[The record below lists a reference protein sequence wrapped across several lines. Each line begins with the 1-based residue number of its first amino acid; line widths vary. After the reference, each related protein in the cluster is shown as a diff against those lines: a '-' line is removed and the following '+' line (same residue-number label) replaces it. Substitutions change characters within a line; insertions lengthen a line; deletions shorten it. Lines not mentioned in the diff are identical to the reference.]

1 MDLRLPPGIAA
12 GSGLVEAWASERFA
26 LQLLKAA
33 LAQPQLARAATALAT
48 EMAREWVCERVFVGV
63 VERRFTRVVGL
74 SGGASLAAAAPLLAD
89 VACAMDEALDQ
100 GAPVACPQQPEDR
113 PRVTRAHAQLAQR
126 HAMGAVLT
134 VPLFVHTQPVGALM
148 FERRAGQLFDHAWA
162 LQVQAVAAVLAP
174 MLQLQ
179 ADRDQGL
186 LLRGLRLWT
195 GRWRALP
202 PPQRRLWLAA
212 APLALAALAGLS
224 FVPLAHRVA
233 APSTLQGRVQRAVVA
248 PLDGYLKAV
257 HVRAGDHVKA
267 GDLLAELVD
276 DDLRLEQRRRQT
288 EVSQHENSYGDAMA
302 RQDRGA
308 LVLAEARAAEARA
321 QLGLLEAQL
330 TRTRLLAPFDGL
342 VIAGDLQQQLAAPLR
357 RGELLFT
364 LTPTREL
371 RLLLQVDERDSAFV
385 QPGQAGAVTF
395 SALPAQRFQVVVER
409 LSPVAQAADGRNVFE
424 AEARLLAAPQDLLRP
439 GMQGLAQLQAAPQPV
454 YWLLSHTVTDWLR
467 LQWWRF
473 VG

>member
-1 MDLRLPPGIAA
+1 MDLRLPPGLAA
-12 GSGLVEAWASERFA
+12 GPGLNAWASERFA
-26 LQLLKAA
+26 LQLLKSA
-33 LAQPQLARAATALAT
+33 LGQRQLAPAATALAT
-48 EMAREWVCERVFVGV
+48 EMAREWVCERVFVGL
-63 VERRFTRVVGL
+63 VERRFTRVVAL
-74 SGGASLAAAAPLLAD
+74 SGGANLASARPLLTD
-89 VACAMDEALDQ
+89 VASAMDEALDQ
-100 GAPVACPQQPEDR
+100 GAFVACPQQPEER

-126 HAMGAVLT
+126 HSMGAVLT
-134 VPLFVHTQPVGALM
+134 VPLFVDTQAVGALL

-162 LQVQAVAAVLAP
+162 QQVQTVASVLAP

-186 LLRGLRLWT
+186 LLRGLRLWS

-202 PPQRRLWLAA
+202 MHNRKLWLASV
-212 APLALAALAGLS
+212 PLALAALVALM
-224 FVPLAHRVA
+224 FVPLGHQVA
-233 APSTLQGRVQRAVVA
+233 AASTLQGRVQRAVVA

-257 HVRAGDHVKA
+257 HVRAGDSVKA

-288 EVSQHENSYGDAMA
+288 EVTQHESAYGDAMA

-321 QLGLLEAQL
+321 QLGLVEAQL
-330 TRTRLLAPFDGL
+330 ARTRLVAPFDGQ

-364 LTPTREL
+364 LTPSREL
-371 RLLLQVDERDSAFV
+371 RLLLQVDERDSAHV
-385 QPGQAGAVTF
+385 QPGQTGAVTF
-395 SALPAQRFQVVVER
+395 SALPAQRFDLVVER

-439 GMQGLAQLQAAPQPV
+439 GMQGLAQLQAGQQSLG
-454 YWLLSHTVTDWLR
+454 WLLSHPITDWLR
-467 LQWWRF
+467 LQLWRWI
-473 VG
+473 G